1 MAEDS
6 GMITVVAVETAQPK
20 SLTRSGM
27 ADAAIRQTVDKALSV
42 EALSA
47 SFNSFVN
54 GLRQVL
60 NVEQATVGDLV
71 LDEIT
76 FSVEI
81 GADGQFKLLGTG
93 VSASAGSSL
102 TFTLRRKGVDG

>member
-6 GMITVVAVETAQPK
+6 GTITIVAVETAQPK
-20 SLTRSGM
+20 SLTRSGLPE
-27 ADAAIRQTVDKALSV
+27 AAVRQTVEKAVSV

-47 SFNSFVN
+47 SFNRFIN

-60 NVEQATVGDLV
+60 NVEEAAVGDLV
-71 LDEIT
+71 LDEIE

-81 GADGQFKLLGTG
+81 GANGEFKLLGTG
-93 VSASAGSSL
+93 VSANAGSTL
-102 TFTLRRKGVDG
+102 TFTLRRKA

>member
-1 MAEDS
+1 MAESDT
-6 GMITVVAVETAQPK
+6 ITIVAVETAQPK
-20 SLTRSGM
+20 SLTRSGLPE
-27 ADAAIRQTVDKALSV
+27 AAIRQAVDKALSV

-47 SFNSFVN
+47 SFNRFID
-54 GLRQVL
+54 GLRKVL
-60 NVEQATVGDLV
+60 NVEQAAVGDLV

-93 VSASAGSSL
+93 ISAGAGSSL
-102 TFTLRRKGVDG
+102 TFTLRRKNPEG